1 LVARNDNVIAFN
13 AFVLV
18 DKTSDAMASTIWF
31 DGDMMSIRLLD
42 GREIGVPL
50 EWFPRLRDAT
60 YKQRKNWRLIGKGVG
75 IHWDELDEDISVSA
89 LLK

>member
-1 LVARNDNVIAFN
+1 MS
-13 AFVLV
+13 
-18 DKTSDAMASTIWF
+18 TSAAKQPEAMASTVWF
-31 DGDMMSIRLLD
+31 DDDMMHIRLAD

-50 EWFPRLRDAT
+50 EWFPKLRDAT
-60 YKQRKNWRLIGKGVG
+60 KEQREKWRLIGKGVG